1 MTKEI
6 CDGCIVD
13 RDDIHRCRAIETS
26 CQDGIACP
34 DYLGEG
40 NCGCPN
46 PDCKEADMNLDKLVR
61 YGKEVGGLSISDLTL
76 PDWMKGVLEQPKR
89 D

>member
-46 PDCKEADMNLDKLVR
+46 PDCKEAAMNLDKLVR

>member
-40 NCGCPN
+40 NCGGPN

>member
-61 YGKEVGGLSISDLTL
+61 YGKEVGELKAKLSEYAEAYDA
-76 PDWMKGVLEQPKR
+76 LEAAKQ
-89 D
+89 

>member
-6 CDGCIVD
+6 CDGGIVD

-40 NCGCPN
+40 NCGCPH